1 MNDDDYRRL
10 LSSVDGVDDDVPSDF
25 ADELWD
31 DLRSTIVRGGPE
43 SRPLRHGGFDLVDGS
58 ADRHDRRSLFAGPW
72 LGRAA
77 AAVLLVV
84 GLTGLVVMN
93 RDHAPRQSDQP
104 ATPATGTTVPA
115 LPPVLDD
122 PADACRRFETAGP
135 LAELSRRLGGPESE
149 TATVDADLQ
158 AAIVALEVYV
168 RDLEAAAD
176 LIPPLITP
184 SDVAPLRRAL
194 DSLEQAQLEV
204 ETGDLA
210 RTKRSVDAAITQL
223 VEAPTPWC

>member
-1 MNDDDYRRL
+1 MNDDDFRRL
-10 LSSVDGVDDDVPSDF
+10 LGSVDGTDDDVPSDF

-31 DLRSTIVRGGPE
+31 DLHNTIVRGGPE
-43 SRPLRHGGFDLVDGS
+43 SRPLRHEGFDLVDGS
-58 ADRHDRRSLFAGPW
+58 AGRQGGRSLFDGPW

-77 AAVLLVV
+77 AAALLVAGV
-84 GLTGLVVMN
+84 TGLVVMN
-93 RDHAPRQSDQP
+93 RDSAPRQSDQP
-104 ATPATGTTVPA
+104 VATVTGTTDPT

-122 PADACRRFETAGP
+122 PAEACHRFEAAGP
-135 LAELSRRLGGPESE
+135 LAELSRRLGDPESE
-149 TATVDADLQ
+149 AATVETDLQ

-168 RDLEAAAD
+168 RDLDAAAE
-176 LIPPLITP
+176 LTPSVITP

-204 ETGDLA
+204 GTGDLA
-210 RTKRSVDAAITQL
+210 RAERSVEAAITQL